1 MSKLREDPI
10 DVEDIREYC
19 ESESDF
25 SFELETLALLN
36 RLGVSCEHG
45 GVYEDPVTQ
54 KARQFD
60 IRGLLQIGQINRV
73 RLAIECKNIRP
84 NFPLVVFTVPRRD
97 EESYHEFIST
107 HEPRGDKLYVPGIPA
122 RNGESIRQ
130 KTSASIY
137 VISEPVGKSCSQI
150 GRCLNG
156 VLRGSDSDA
165 YDKWW
170 QAIQSAHDLV
180 DVAEDDWELS
190 RQRMSNTLILPIL
203 VVPNNRLWA
212 VHHKSDGTI
221 EQAPTHEDRVSLYVD
236 KFISSS
242 NRLSG
247 IGTWI
252 SHIEIVT
259 HEGLADLISSFTEA
273 TPRLCPFAGH

>member
-10 DVEDIREYC
+10 DVQDIREYC

-60 IRGLLQIGQINRV
+60 IRGLLQLDQINRL
-73 RLAIECKNIRP
+73 RLAIECKNLRQ
-84 NFPLVVFTVPRRD
+84 NFPLVAFTVPRRS

-107 HEPRGDKLYVPGIPA
+107 CEPRSDNLYVPGIPT

-130 KTSASIY
+130 KTRASIY
-137 VISEPVGKSCSQI
+137 GISEPVGKSCCQV

-156 VLRGSDSDA
+156 ALRGSDSDA

-203 VVPNNRLWA
+203 VVPDNRLWA
-212 VHHKSDGTI
+212 VHHKADGEI
-221 EQAPTHEDRVSLYVD
+221 EQEPTRENRVSLYVD
-236 KFISSS
+236 KFIPSS

-259 HEGLADLISSFTEA
+259 HEGLVDLISSFTGA